1 MSESSVN
8 ELLDQLVACTDTIAR
23 LAVVNGYPDR
33 EALAVLDRALKVLVE
48 YGRGDD

>member
-33 EALAVLDRALKVLVE
+33 EALAVLDKALKVLE
-48 YGRGDD
+48 KNGRGEE